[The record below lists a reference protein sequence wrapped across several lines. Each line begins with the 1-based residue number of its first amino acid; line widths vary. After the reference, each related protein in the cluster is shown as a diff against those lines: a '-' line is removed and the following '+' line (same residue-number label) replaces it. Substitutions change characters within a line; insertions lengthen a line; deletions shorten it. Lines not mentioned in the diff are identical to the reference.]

1 MPWGCDFYIDK
12 TGECYIRN
20 PQKDIVFYAQKAG
33 STSSAKSAAE
43 AEVARYLNCFKTPIE
58 IKKREDNFQCG
69 GWQGTSLQIVVPAR
83 KTVLN
88 TFILASD
95 NMMIFLSGK
104 ENFTEMELA
113 ELLNQINPAPIYEH
127 FQRGAI

>member
-1 MPWGCDFYIDK
+1 M
-12 TGECYIRN
+12 
-20 PQKDIVFYAQKAG
+20 
-33 STSSAKSAAE
+33 
-43 AEVARYLNCFKTPIE
+43 
-58 IKKREDNFQCG
+58 
-69 GWQGTSLQIVVPAR
+69 
-83 KTVLN
+83 LN

-104 ENFTEMELA
+104 ENFTGMELA

>member
-1 MPWGCDFYIDK
+1 M
-12 TGECYIRN
+12 
-20 PQKDIVFYAQKAG
+20 
-33 STSSAKSAAE
+33 
-43 AEVARYLNCFKTPIE
+43 NCFKTPIE

-69 GWQGTSLQIVVPAR
+69 GWQGTYLQIVVPAR

-104 ENFTEMELA
+104 ENFTGMELA